1 MSESPERIVLSGELT
16 DAAYAEELSAK
27 LRAGTCELDWSAVT
41 RVTDHFADALVYGLR
56 VEDAADAIGATTM
69 RGDVADVI
77 NAAFERAP
85 YSRKPR
91 AKAQPKPVPADDVA
105 VWTAPAEPEP
115 ASRRSPSSPA
125 SKRSPRR
132 APVLVADV
140 PLPEKLR
147 ALLEERVI
155 ADLLGPAG
163 GPEEEIVEGSV
174 RDRYLVGML
183 APRRVRIEPEQVDG
197 VEAEE
202 GSGSDDG
209 TSDASTVSAPTMFPS
224 AIGLSFVVGTG
235 APPLRVTA
243 RWGRYQRLPSET
255 VTTETG
261 KPRLV
266 WKRSQVEEE
275 VLIDSIREGALGP
288 FRIGGDP
295 DDVEAPVQIR
305 GIARQVGDG
314 FVVSLFLLNH
324 QDEPEERR
332 DVAWLF
338 QPELSVVATDGSS
351 PFLSRNL
358 DQLPSAEHD
367 PLAEDRTLAMLYRD
381 HCELAVGHGVAVHVE
396 VDPAEPRR
404 GKRVATRVVPASD
417 VLQQTPPTTLEEP
430 PLAEVVHDMKVLAES
445 TPAELVERL
454 RKLPDAYAAWI
465 ARQRDR
471 IADRGARLQGF
482 EDDANTALDR
492 CELALRRMKEGLE
505 TLEKDP
511 KANEAFRFANR
522 AMWLQRV
529 RTVFAEER
537 RRGKDTKIG
546 DVDIPDNRTWRT
558 FQLAFILVSLASV
571 TRLDHPDRNHAT
583 DAIADLLWFP
593 TGGGKTEAY
602 LGLAAYTLGLRRL
615 QGTVEGR
622 ASEHGVAVL
631 MRYTL
636 RLLTL
641 QQFQRAAALIC
652 ACELIRAEAEQ
663 GGNPI
668 WGREPFRIGLWV
680 GARSTPNKTEHAAE
694 VLKRTRDVGFR
705 QGSRVGGM
713 GSPVQLKSCPWCG
726 SAIEPGRHMR
736 VESFA
741 SGAGRTLTYCG
752 DKLGTCPF
760 SQRQSPNEG
769 LPVLVVDEEIYRRLP
784 SLLIATVDKFAQM
797 PWNGAVQMLFGRVQS
812 RCDRHGFAAPEL
824 GDSDHKRRGAFPAT
838 KLRDHD
844 PVRPPDLIIQDELHL
859 ISGPLGTLTGLYETA
874 VDSLCT
880 WTVNGQVVR
889 PKVIAS
895 TATIRRAREQIH
907 SLFLRNVQVFPP
919 HGLDAGDNFFARQ
932 RPTSELPGRRYVG
945 ICAPGRRLKVVIKRV
960 YVAFLAASES
970 LYQTYG
976 KHADPWMTLVGYFSS
991 LRELAGTRRLV
1002 DDDISNHVK
1011 KMDRRGLASR
1021 FLWSPEELTSRL
1033 DSTQIPELLDRLEI
1047 PFDPAAEDDR
1057 SRRRPIDV
1065 LLATNM
1071 VSVGVD
1077 VKRLGLM
1084 VVSGQPKNTAEYIQA
1099 TSRVGRSSPGL
1110 VCTIFNWARPRDLS
1124 HYETFEHYHE
1134 TFYNQVEALSV
1145 TPFAV
1150 RALDRGLSAVLVSL
1164 LRLTDDRLNPNEAAA
1179 RLTRDDSAVTAAL
1192 DAIVARAAMVEN
1204 SQEVGEAV
1212 RRLLERRLDEWLADA
1227 QPRPGGATLSYKAKR
1242 DGTSRPLL
1250 KPSGTG
1256 APWETFTC
1264 LSSLRDVEPSVDL
1277 VLAEGNL
1284 DDDTRPFTRKSS

>member
-1 MSESPERIVLSGELT
+1 MNDSPERIILSGELT
-16 DAAYAEELSAK
+16 DVGYAEELSAR
-27 LRAGTCELDWSAVT
+27 LRAGSCVLDWSAVT
-41 RVTDHFADALVYGLR
+41 RVTDLFADALVQSLR
-56 VEDAADAIGATTM
+56 VDEVADSIGTGTM
-69 RGDVADVI
+69 RDELSEIVG
-77 NAAFERAP
+77 AAFERAP

-91 AKAQPKPVPADDVA
+91 AKTRAKATKDDTAA
-105 VWTAPAEPEP
+105 VWTAPPDPEPPPKSTGP
-115 ASRRSPSSPA
+115 ASRRSQ
-125 SKRSPRR
+125 RR
-132 APVLVADV
+132 APILVADV
-140 PLPEKLR
+140 PSKEALR
-147 ALLEERVI
+147 TMLEERVI

-183 APRRVRIEPEQVDG
+183 APRRVRIEPEEVDG

-202 GSGSDDG
+202 STASDDG
-209 TSDASTVSAPTMFPS
+209 TGDSVTISAPTMFPS
-224 AIGLSFVVGTG
+224 AVGLSFVVGAD
-235 APPLRVTA
+235 APALKVTA
-243 RWGRYQRLPSET
+243 RWGSYQRLPSET

-261 KPRLV
+261 KPKLV
-266 WKRSQVEEE
+266 WKRKQIEAEIPLGTLS
-275 VLIDSIREGALGP
+275 EGALGP
-288 FRIGGDP
+288 FRVGGDP
-295 DDVEAPVQIR
+295 DDAEAPAKVR
-305 GIARQVGDG
+305 GIARRMGDG
-314 FVVSLFLLNH
+314 YVVSLFLVNN

-332 DVAWLF
+332 DTAWLF
-338 QPELSVVATDGSS
+338 QPELSVEAADGSAV
-351 PFLSRNL
+351 FLSRL
-358 DQLPSAEHD
+358 AVQLPSGDLE

-381 HCELAVGHGVAVHVE
+381 RRELAVGHGVAVHVD
-396 VDPAEPRR
+396 VDPADPRR
-404 GKRVATRVVPASD
+404 GVRVTTRVVPVSD
-417 VLQQTPPTTLEEP
+417 VLQQTPPTVDEEP
-430 PLAEVVHDMKVLAES
+430 LLTGVVHDMKALAEAS
-445 TPAELVERL
+445 PAELVERL
-454 RKLPDAYAAWI
+454 RELPDAYADWI
-465 ARQRDR
+465 ARQRQR
-471 IADRGARLQGF
+471 IADPAARLDGF
-482 EDDANTALDR
+482 EDDAKSALDG
-492 CELALRRMKEGLE
+492 CEAALRRMKEGLA
-505 TLEKDP
+505 TLEQDA

-537 RRGKDTKIG
+537 RRGKDITVA

-558 FQLAFILVSLASV
+558 FQLAFMLVSLASV

-622 ASEHGVAVL
+622 SSEHGVAVL

-652 ACELIRAEAEQ
+652 ACELIRSEAEKN
-663 GGNPI
+663 GNPV

-680 GARSTPNKTEHAAE
+680 GARSTPNKTEHSAE

-713 GSPVQLKSCPWCG
+713 GTPVQLKSCPWCG
-726 SAIEPGRHMR
+726 SVIEPGRHMR

-741 SGAGRTLTYCG
+741 SGVGRTLTYCG
-752 DKLGTCPF
+752 DRLGTCPF
-760 SQRQSPNEG
+760 SQRQSPGEG

-784 SLLIATVDKFAQM
+784 ALLIATVDKFAQM

-812 RCDRHGFAAPEL
+812 RCDRHGFAASEL
-824 GDSDHKRRGAFPAT
+824 GDTDHKRRGAQPAT

-874 VDSLCT
+874 VDSLCA
-880 WTVNGQVVR
+880 WTVDGQVVR

-895 TATIRRAREQIH
+895 TATIRRARQQIH
-907 SLFLRNVQVFPP
+907 SLFLRNVHVFPP
-919 HGLDAGDNFFARQ
+919 HGLDAGDNFFSRQ
-932 RPTSELPGRRYVG
+932 RLNLPGRRYVG
-945 ICAPGRRLKVVIKRV
+945 ICAPGRRLKVVIMRV
-960 YVAFLAASES
+960 YVAFLAAAES

-1002 DDDISNHVK
+1002 DDDISNK
-1011 KMDRRGLASR
+1011 TRKMDRRGLASR
-1021 FLWSPEELTSRL
+1021 YLFGPEELTSRL

-1047 PFDPAAEDDR
+1047 PFDPAEEDDR

-1099 TSRVGRSSPGL
+1099 TSRVGRSAPGL

-1145 TPFAV
+1145 TPFAA

-1164 LRLTDDRLNPNEAAA
+1164 LRLTHDRLNPNEAAA
-1179 RLTRDDSAVTAAL
+1179 RLSRDDSLVEEAMN
-1192 DAIVARAAMVEN
+1192 AIVSRASMVEN
-1204 SQEVGEAV
+1204 SQEVGDAV
-1212 RRLLERRLDEWLADA
+1212 RRLLERRVDEWLADA

-1250 KPSGTG
+1250 KRSGMGT
-1256 APWETFTC
+1256 WETYTC

-1277 VLAEGNL
+1277 VLTDGNL
-1284 DDDTRPFTRKSS
+1284 DDDPRPFTRKSS